1 MCGICGIIEHNGKHP
16 DKQMLIRMT
25 DVIEHRGPDDSGIY
39 IRDNIGFGHRRL
51 SILDLSDAGHQPFLS
66 QDKEKILVFNGEI
79 YNFPELRKYLEIKGH
94 KFVSNCDT
102 EVLLK
107 MYEEYGTNCI
117 QHLRGMFA
125 FVLYDFKKKL
135 LFAARDRLGKKP
147 LYYSLQNGIFYFAS
161 EIKSILQDGR
171 FIKKP
176 DYTAIHHYLSFKYVP
191 HPYSAFEDVKKLP
204 HGHFLLFKDGKV
216 HIEKYWN
223 NWFKTEKINDITFIK
238 SEIKRILTES
248 VKLRMISDVP
258 LGAFLS
264 GGIDSNII
272 VGLMS
277 ELSSVPIKTFS
288 IGFEEKR
295 FNESHFA
302 QQVAEKFKTDH
313 HTFIVKSDIIN
324 DLEKLVW
331 HYNEPFADPSML
343 PTYYLSRETRKY
355 VTVALSGDAGD
366 ENFAGYLRY
375 LGFKL
380 GSMFEFIPEN
390 SRKFICDKILKIIP
404 SSSKQQTKYNKF
416 YRLVEAIGNNKID
429 RYLPMIEDFNTTSKQ
444 KFYTETFSSKIKNSD
459 SKKLIENYFFGLNEN
474 IKNADENFIDN
485 IDRLLYTDLN
495 TYLPDDIMTK
505 VDIASMAV
513 SLECRA
519 PFMDH
524 LFVEFASSIPSNL
537 KLKGKT
543 PKYIL
548 KETFKD
554 YIPSNLINREKMGF
568 TVPISE
574 WFRTDLKN
582 YLNDIISDRFYE
594 RNILKKNEVELMKKM
609 HFDAKEEH
617 GYRLWNLLCLELWF
631 RKFFD

>member
-1 MCGICGIIEHNGKHP
+1 MCGICGLIEIQNRTPEK
-16 DKQMLIRMT
+16 KTLLKMT
-25 DVIEHRGPDDSGIY
+25 DVIEHRGPDDSGIF
-39 IRDNIGFGHRRL
+39 IRNNVGFGHRRL
-51 SILDLSDAGHQPFLS
+51 SILDLSEAGRQPFIS
-66 QDKEKILVFNGEI
+66 EDKEKILVFNGEI
-79 YNFPELRKYLEIKGH
+79 YNFLELKKNLESKGIK
-94 KFVSNCDT
+94 FYSNCDT

-107 MYEEYGTNCI
+107 TYETFGIGCLGL
-117 QHLRGMFA
+117 LRGMFSFA
-125 FVLYDFKKKL
+125 IYDFKNET

-147 LYYSLQNGIFYFAS
+147 FYYSMQNGVFYFAS
-161 EIKSILQDGR
+161 EIKSILQDSR
-171 FIKKP
+171 FIRKP
-176 DYTAIHHYLSFKYVP
+176 DFEAIHHYLSFKYVP
-191 HPYSAFEDVKKLP
+191 HPFSAFEDVKKLP
-204 HGHFLLFKDGKV
+204 HGHYLIYQNGKIK
-216 HIEKYWN
+216 IEKYWDAL
-223 NWFKTEKINDITFIK
+223 FKKEKISDINYIK
-238 SEIKRILTES
+238 SELKRLLTES

-277 ELSSVPIKTFS
+277 ELSPVPVKTFS

-302 QQVAEKFKTDH
+302 EQVAKRFNTDH

-324 DLEKLVW
+324 DMEKLVW
-331 HYNEPFADPSML
+331 HYNEPFADTSML
-343 PTYYLSRETRKY
+343 PTFYLSRETRKY

-380 GSMFEFIPEN
+380 GSMFEFIPEKI
-390 SRKFICDKILKIIP
+390 RKSIFGTMLKMIP
-404 SSSKQQTKYNKF
+404 ASSKQQTKYNKF
-416 YRLVEAIGNNKID
+416 YRLIEAAGNNKID
-429 RYLPMIEDFNTTSKQ
+429 RYMPMIEDFNSILKK
-444 KFYTETFSSKIKNSD
+444 KFYTGAFSEKIRGIE
-459 SKKLIENYFFGLNEN
+459 SKKIIEKYFCEMNEDAG
-474 IKNADENFIDN
+474 ADDIG
-485 IDRLLYTDLN
+485 RLLYTDLN

-524 LFVEFASSIPSNL
+524 LVVEFASSIPSSL
-537 KLKGKT
+537 KLKCRNA
-543 PKYIL
+543 KYIL

-574 WFRTDLKN
+574 WFRKDLKN
-582 YLNDIISDRFYE
+582 YMNDLISEKFYK
-594 RNILKKNEVELMKKM
+594 RNIFDKTQIERMKKA
-609 HFDAKEEH
+609 HLECREEH
-617 GYRLWNLLCLELWF
+617 GYKLWNLVCLELWF
-631 RKFFD
+631 RKFID